1 MTESLA
7 LSVIPNW
14 PPGLL
19 LIAAALPVVLLP
31 HRVGQALMLLV
42 PILGLGQLLSLPAE
56 FHPSIEIF
64 SYSLEIVRVDALSR
78 IFGVVF
84 HLAAFIGV
92 VYALHVRDRLQAA
105 SALVYAGAAIAALF
119 AGDLLTLF
127 VWWELTAISS
137 VFLIWASRTD
147 SSLRAGIRYLVI
159 QVVSGL
165 LLLAGAILLYLD
177 TGSLAFDHIGLE
189 SSGGWLVFLSF
200 GIKAAFPLLHGWM
213 KDAYP
218 EATVTGT
225 VFLSAFTTKLAIYAL
240 ARGFAGTDLLIPIGA
255 AMTAFPIFFAVI
267 ENNLRRVL
275 CYSLNN
281 QLGFMVCGIGIGT
294 ELAMNGMAA
303 HVFAHVI
310 YKALLFMSVGAVLF
324 RTGTANAS
332 DLGGLYKSMPW
343 TAAFCIIGA
352 ISISAFPLTSGFVTK
367 SMILSAASHEGYL
380 IAFLVLLFA
389 SAGVMDHSG
398 IKVPFFAF
406 FSHDGGHRVK
416 EAPLNMRLAMGM
428 AAASCLGIGVF
439 PGALYELLPYTVDY
453 QPYTTTHVVT
463 MLQLLLFSA
472 LAFVFLV
479 KTGLYPAELRSV
491 VLDVDWVWRKL
502 LPRAWD
508 GLAEGWLIGQ
518 RVVLSRLDRVRLGVL
533 SFTEANLSP
542 GSRLGEPWPTGAT
555 AMWAAGLLFVY
566 LFLSY

>member
-1 MTESLA
+1 MSESLLLWLA
-7 LSVIPNW
+7 SF
-14 PPGLL
+14 PPGLVL
-19 LIAAALPVVLLP
+19 VAAALPVVLLP
-31 HRVGQALMLLV
+31 HRLGNLLMLAV
-42 PILGLGQLLSLPAE
+42 PAAGLWQLLSIPLDTTHSVE
-56 FHPSIEIF
+56 FMG
-64 SYSLEIVRVDALSR
+64 YSLELVRVDRFSR
-78 IFGVVF
+78 LWGIVF
-84 HLAAFIGV
+84 HLAAFLGI
-92 VYALHVRDRLQAA
+92 VYALHVRDKLQAA

-137 VFLIWASRTD
+137 VFLIWASRTEV
-147 SSLRAGIRYLVI
+147 SLKAGMRYLVI
-159 QVVSGL
+159 QVLSGL
-165 LLLAGAILLYLD
+165 LLLAGAIQIYRES
-177 TGSLAFDHIGLE
+177 GSLAFNHIGLE
-189 SSGGWLVFLSF
+189 TAGGWLVFLAF
-200 GIKAAFPLLHGWM
+200 GIKAAFPGLHGWM

-240 ARGFAGTDLLIPIGA
+240 ARGYAGESILIPIGA
-255 AMTAFPIFFAVI
+255 TMTAFPIFFAVI

-275 CYSLNN
+275 SYSLNN
-281 QLGFMVCGIGIGT
+281 QLGFMICGIGIGT
-294 ELAMNGMAA
+294 ELALNGAAA

-310 YKALLFMSVGAVLF
+310 YKSLLFMSVGAALY

-343 TAAFCIIGA
+343 TTAFCIVGA

-367 SMILSAASHEGYL
+367 SMVLSAAGHEHHL

-406 FSHDGGHRVK
+406 FSHDGGHRVE
-416 EAPLNMRLAMGM
+416 EAPLNMRIAMGI
-428 AAASCLGIGVF
+428 AAAFCLGIGIF
-439 PGALYELLPYTVDY
+439 PNVLYGWLPYPVDY

-479 KTGLYPAELRSV
+479 KSGFYPPELRST
-491 VLDVDWVWRKL
+491 VLDVDWIWRRL
-502 LPRAWD
+502 LPRAWS
-508 GLAEGWLIGQ
+508 GVAEGWSMVAGAFLTRAVQLRTGILRFAEGE
-518 RVVLSRLDRVRLGVL
+518 LG
-533 SFTEANLSP
+533 P
-542 GSRLGEPWPTGAT
+542 WSRLGEPWPSGAT
-555 AMWAAGLLFVY
+555 AMWAAGLLLVY